1 MPKSASAIPLATL
14 LLALPCLAQ
23 AEGHAALSYGSGP
36 DSYRSYSFAGD
47 VDLSKS
53 VRFSLDHFL
62 AQTTGASNTRQ
73 TGAVLSWQALELL
86 AINYR
91 YSETNDGTF
100 AVKGNEGGLSF
111 ALDTLWQGELQ
122 TSLDLGYGS
131 FKYKAANPQTVAA
144 SNFVLTQDQNSFG
157 LNQELSSNLTLY
169 GSHDQYKYDRNV
181 RNLAIFLL
189 KRSRNTSKAAFSLL
203 AFPDK
208 TNTLGL
214 VWRANN
220 DLKLDL
226 SSSKTTTLLD
236 QQLKNTRM
244 GIDYQ
249 LGDRLDMGISVT
261 RSTASA
267 MVNNSGVIVQPE
279 TRDNYWET
287 TAGWSF

>member
-1 MPKSASAIPLATL
+1 MPKSISAVRLVAL
-14 LLALPCLAQ
+14 LLILPGLAQ
-23 AEGHAALSYGSGP
+23 AEGYAALSYGSGP
-36 DSYRSYSFAGD
+36 EGYRSYSFTGD
-47 VDLSKS
+47 VDLSRS
-53 VRFSLDHFL
+53 VKLSLDHFL

-73 TGAVLSWQALELL
+73 TGAGLSWQALELV
-86 AINYR
+86 AANYR
-91 YSETNDGTF
+91 FSETNDGTF

-131 FKYKAANPQTVAA
+131 FKYKAANPQSIAA
-144 SNFVLTQDQNSFG
+144 SNFVLTQDRSSVG
-157 LNQELSSNLTLY
+157 LSQDLTTSLTLY

-181 RNLAIFLL
+181 KGLAIFLL

-214 VWRANN
+214 GWRATD

-226 SSSKTTTLLD
+226 SSGKTTTLLD
-236 QQLKNTRM
+236 QQLKNTRL

-249 LGDRLDMGISVT
+249 VGDRLNLGGAVT

-267 MVNNSGVIVQPE
+267 MVNNLGVTVQPE
-279 TRDNYWET
+279 TRDNYWEL